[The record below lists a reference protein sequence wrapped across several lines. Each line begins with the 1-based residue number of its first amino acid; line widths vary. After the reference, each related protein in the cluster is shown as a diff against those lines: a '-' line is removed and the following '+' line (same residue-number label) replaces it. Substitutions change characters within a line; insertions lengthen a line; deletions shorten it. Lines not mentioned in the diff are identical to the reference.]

1 MVNAFEWFEDSALI
15 KNLWIMERYRKLY
28 VNELFM
34 TTSSLN
40 ERVLLD
46 HADVVSVALRLLQTS
61 RFASEPRL
69 WNRVCLG
76 V

>member
-1 MVNAFEWFEDSALI
+1 
-15 KNLWIMERYRKLY
+15 MERYRKLY

-61 RFASEPRL
+61 NVAFRQ
-69 WNRVCLG
+69 
-76 V
+76 